1 MKFKNYKNN
10 FTENA
15 SSPLSW
21 LWVFLFGPLYW
32 AVKGIWRH
40 AVVNLTLV
48 IITFGTC
55 QFIYPFFTYSII
67 RKHFLKQGW
76 KEVK

>member
-1 MKFKNYKNN
+1 VKFKNSKND

-15 SSPLSW
+15 SSSLSW

-32 AVKGIWRH
+32 AAKGIWRH
-40 AVVNLTLV
+40 AVVNLFLA
-48 IITFGTC
+48 IITFGIC

-67 RKHFLKQGW
+67 RKHFLKIGW